1 MSQAGEIGTVEG
13 VVEPRCIRIATWNMD
28 HWKRS
33 PKVRREGWAFL
44 KDGLGAHA
52 AFLQECAHGDGLAD
66 PRIVYREIG
75 GNRARGNTVVALRE
89 GAAVEE
95 VGPVRTR

>member
-33 PKVRREGWAFL
+33 PKVRRDGWAFVQ
-44 KDGLGAHA
+44 DGLRADA
-52 AFLQECAHGDGLAD
+52 ALLQESVPTDGFA
-66 PRIVYREIG
+66 PSRVVYREIG
-75 GNRARGNTVVALRE
+75 GNRAWGNAVVALRE
-89 GAAVEE
+89 RSTVEE
-95 VGPVRTR
+95 VGPV